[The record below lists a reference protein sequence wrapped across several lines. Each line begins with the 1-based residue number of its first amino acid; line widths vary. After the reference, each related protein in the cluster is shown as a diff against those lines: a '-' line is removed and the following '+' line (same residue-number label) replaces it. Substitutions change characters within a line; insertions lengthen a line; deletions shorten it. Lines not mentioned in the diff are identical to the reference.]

1 MAIVA
6 FTFEG
11 RASFA
16 PLLAGVVDGFPAGG
30 IRAPER
36 RALTSGDGVPDG
48 TRSPEV
54 RESIDL
60 VTRPT
65 WPTLLILGRV
75 PAA

>member
-48 TRSPEV
+48 IRTRVSRLKIWGP
-54 RESIDL
+54 
-60 VTRPT
+60 RP
-65 WPTLLILGRV
+65 G
-75 PAA
+75 